1 MSERKTVGEIVKGR
15 PLYVAQENDSV
26 LDAVH
31 YMTKNRV
38 GALPVLAGGHMV
50 GILSE
55 RDVMTRVVAQQLD
68 PTSIKVAEVMTKK
81 VAVIEKDETYRQ
93 ALETMKQL
101 HIRHLPVMD
110 EGHLIGCIS
119 IREMLEID
127 IESKHAEIQF
137 LDDYI
142 RKVES
147 VM

>member
-31 YMTKNRV
+31 CMTNYRV
-38 GALPVLAGGHMV
+38 GALPVLAEGQMV

-55 RDVMTRVVAQQLD
+55 RDVMTRVVAQELS
-68 PTSIKVAEVMTKK
+68 PTTVKVGEVMTKK
-81 VAVIEKDETYRQ
+81 VAVIEKDKTYSQ
-93 ALETMKQL
+93 ALATMNQL

-110 EGHLIGCIS
+110 EGHLVGCIS
-119 IREMLEID
+119 IREMLQID